1 MDGPAPLFPLD
12 DAGFVPVLAAHAAQ
26 VDRDGAFPWDS
37 LRALHEA
44 GLLALTVRTED
55 GGAGAGL
62 AQSAEAVRQA
72 GRGCASTAL
81 ILAMQLIHLRAAV
94 HGDWPEHL
102 RAAIGRGAVRS
113 GALINALRV
122 EPALGTP
129 ARGGLPETAA
139 RRTAEGW
146 RLSGRKIYS
155 TGAPGLTWMLVF
167 ARVEPKGSPDVG
179 PAQTAQAVS
188 QGSPDVEPSRAN
200 GCAISQGSPD
210 TDEAPPRAG
219 LFLVPAH
226 SPGITIED
234 TWDQLGLRGSG
245 SHDVVFADVLVPPDH
260 ALDLRTPADWAR
272 PDPAGVAWNTLM
284 VAALYTGVAEAA
296 RDWIVSFL
304 RGRVPS
310 NLGAPLSTLPRV
322 QEAVGR
328 MEALLLTNRR
338 LIAAAA
344 ADTDAGR
351 PPSPSDSGLLK
362 TVAAENAIEAVQAA
376 VQLAGNHGLSR
387 ANPLERHL
395 RDVLCARVH
404 TPQPDAAFV
413 AAGRAAFES
422 AGRATLESAGRAA
435 LESAGR
441 TALGQ

>member
-1 MDGPAPLFPLD
+1 MDGSAFPTLPPD
-12 DAGFVPVLAAHAAQ
+12 DAGFVLDLAAHAAR
-26 VDRDGAFPWDS
+26 VDRDGAFPWES
-37 LRALHEA
+37 LDALHAA
-44 GLLALTVRTED
+44 GLLALTARPED

-62 AQSAEAVRQA
+62 AQAAEVVRHA

-81 ILAMQLIHLRAAV
+81 ILAMQLIQLRTAA
-94 HGDWPEHL
+94 HSDWPEHL
-102 RAAIGRGAVRS
+102 RALVGRGAVRS

-129 ARGGLPETAA
+129 ARGGLPATVA
-139 RRTAEGW
+139 RRTEQGW

-155 TGAPGLTWMLVF
+155 TGAPGLTSMLVF
-167 ARVEPKGSPDVG
+167 ARVEP
-179 PAQTAQAVS
+179 AQIAQAVS
-188 QGSPDVEPSRAN
+188 QGSPDVEPR
-200 GCAISQGSPD
+200 GSPD
-210 TDEAPPRAG
+210 TDEDPPRMG
-219 LFLVPAH
+219 LFLVPAE
-226 SPGITIED
+226 SPGIAIED

-245 SHDVVFADVLVPPDH
+245 SQDVVFADVLVPHDC
-260 ALDLRTPADWAR
+260 AVDLRPPAAWAR
-272 PDPAGVAWNTLM
+272 PDPETTAWNTLL

-296 RDWIVSFL
+296 RDWTVAFL
-304 RGRVPS
+304 RGRVPA
-310 NLGAPLSTLPRV
+310 NLGAPLASLPRM

-328 MEALLLTNRR
+328 IEALLLTNRR

-344 ADTDAGR
+344 ADADAGR
-351 PPSPSDSGLLK
+351 PPLPSESGLLK

-413 AAGRAAFES
+413 AAGRAA
-422 AGRATLESAGRAA
+422 
-435 LESAGR
+435 
-441 TALGQ
+441 LGQ